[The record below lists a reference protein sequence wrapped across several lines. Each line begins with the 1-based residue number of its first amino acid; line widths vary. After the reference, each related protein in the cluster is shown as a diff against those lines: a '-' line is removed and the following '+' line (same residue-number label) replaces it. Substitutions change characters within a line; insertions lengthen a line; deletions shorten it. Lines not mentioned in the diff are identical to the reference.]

1 MRAVQCAGVPVTG
14 QYCGMALLSHKLLD
28 WQVDAMKPVS
38 GRIMAFVNSTV
49 ELSMRPEM

>member
-14 QYCGMALLSHKLLD
+14 QYCGMALLSHRMLD

-38 GRIMAFVNSTV
+38 GRIMASVNSIV
-49 ELSMRPEM
+49 ELSMRLEI